1 MKFPAK
7 LILPTAV
14 GLLAVSAFGQNA
26 ATVMTVADR
35 EAVLT
40 LAERLLDTD
49 SVEMTAD
56 LNVLR
61 DPFEVMVANVP
72 VMDDATAQVVTPTA
86 PRYNDSQVLEAI
98 APRVNPT
105 GTVRIGGVDYLLFGQ
120 KRLKVGEM
128 LTITYEGSVY
138 LIEITSIE
146 RNNFRIRLNSE
157 ELVRPIK

>member
-7 LILPTAV
+7 LIIPAV
-14 GLLAVSAFGQNA
+14 MGLLSVPAFSQNA
-26 ATVMTVADR
+26 ATVMPVKDR
-35 EAVLT
+35 EAVLA
-40 LAERLLDTD
+40 LAERLLDTGSGND
-49 SVEMTAD
+49 RAD
-56 LNVLR
+56 LSLLR

-72 VMDDATAQVVTPTA
+72 VMDTTTQVAVQAA
-86 PRYNDSQVLEAI
+86 PRYNDSQILEAI

-105 GTVRIGGVDYLLFGQ
+105 GSVRIGGVDYLLFGQ

-138 LIEITSIE
+138 MIEITSIE